1 MCFQNNT
8 LRKNKTDT
16 PMKKPTTIV
25 FITGAFVSH
34 HVWDNWIGYFKD
46 KGFATLSPPWP
57 SKDAPAQEL
66 RSRQPNDTA
75 LAKLRLSELTDHY
88 IKIIAGLE
96 EKPLVIGHSLGG
108 LITQILV
115 NRELV
120 AAGVAIHS
128 VPPKGIFSFEWSFLK
143 SIWKPLGLFSSV
155 KKTHLMSLKEWK
167 YAFTNGMDEVDQV
180 ASYNT
185 YCIPE
190 SKQVLRDALTDMA
203 KVDFMKTHPPLL
215 FITGTTDHITP
226 NSLVYENYLRYNK
239 NHSVTD
245 HKEFKGKNHFVL
257 GLPTWQD
264 EADYIASWIDIISE
278 N

>member
-1 MCFQNNT
+1 
-8 LRKNKTDT
+8 
-16 PMKKPTTIV
+16 MKKPTTIV

-34 HVWDNWIGYFKD
+34 HVWDNWISYFED
-46 KGFATLSPPWP
+46 KGFTTLSPPWP
-57 SKDAPAQEL
+57 YKEASVQEL
-66 RSRQPNDTA
+66 RNRQPNDA
-75 LAKLRLSELTDHY
+75 DLAQLRLTELTDHY
-88 IKIIAGLE
+88 IKIISSLN

-128 VPPKGIFSFEWSFLK
+128 VPPKGVFSFEWSFLK
-143 SIWKPLGLFSSV
+143 SIWKPLGFLSSV

-167 YAFTNGMDEVDQV
+167 YAFTNGMAEAEQV
-180 ASYNT
+180 SAYET

-215 FITGTTDHITP
+215 FITGTIDHITP
-226 NSLVYENYLRYNK
+226 NSLVYENYLKYNK

-245 HKEFKGKNHFVL
+245 YKEFKDKNHFVL
-257 GLPTWQD
+257 NLPSWRD
-264 EADYIASWIDIISE
+264 EADYILSWIDIISE